1 MLDLRF
7 YNILKANGWQQNEI
21 DNFNNYY
28 DEFLKN
34 NEPDFTLFMNYL
46 YEKGFNKS
54 TSELIR
60 IYTAYKMPIQTKI
73 NTNNQSSVH
82 EDEEKKKEEPEQ
94 VQGKENIEVETPK
107 VEPVF
112 TDEMKKE
119 LNNANDSLRK
129 MKKNLA
135 NLEAAL
141 KAETDPANKEKLEEK
156 INDYKN
162 KTIPQRFTERMN
174 RLKTKFGSI
183 EAFQRKIVDFD
194 KFYVSENQVE
204 NKSNNQTTSQVEN
217 KPSNQTTNP
226 VENKP
231 NNQTINRNEEYENS
245 QNVNNLKSINDF
257 KDERTTKWK
266 EKHKKGFILTKL
278 SPKLDVVKV
287 EKPDLFNNLAKAA
300 NAVKQAAFEQGVNS
314 EEYQTLARQYMDT
327 QKETLGRMKSWKI
340 NRELGKQYILKSG
353 NHIEIPEWLL
363 NMTLMAKTKTK

>member
-28 DEFLKN
+28 DEFLKD

-46 YEKGFNKS
+46 HEKGFNKT
-54 TSELIR
+54 TSELIK
-60 IYTAYKMPIQTKI
+60 IYTTYKKAMQTKV
-73 NTNNQSSVH
+73 NTNNQAPIQ
-82 EDEEKKKEEPEQ
+82 EDEQTKEEPEQ
-94 VQGKENIEVETPK
+94 IQDEEDIEVETPE
-107 VEPVF
+107 VEPVL
-112 TDEMKKE
+112 TDEMKKD
-119 LNNANDSLRK
+119 LKKAKDSLRRF
-129 MKKNLA
+129 KKNIELK
-135 NLEAAL
+135 EAEL
-141 KAETDPANKEKLEEK
+141 KAETDPANKEALKSE
-156 INDYKN
+156 INEYK
-162 KTIPQRFTERMN
+162 KHAKQLFTERMN
-174 RLKTKFGSI
+174 GLKTKHGSI

-194 KFYVSENQVE
+194 KFYVPENQ
-204 NKSNNQTTSQVEN
+204 S
-217 KPSNQTTNP
+217 
-226 VENKP
+226 
-231 NNQTINRNEEYENS
+231 
-245 QNVNNLKSINDF
+245 NLKGIDDF

-363 NMTLMAKTKTK
+363 NMTLIAKTKTK

>member
-7 YNILKANGWQQNEI
+7 YNILKANGWESKEI
-21 DNFNNYY
+21 DDFNNYY
-28 DEFLKN
+28 DEFLKY
-34 NEPDFTLFMNYL
+34 NEPDFTLFINYL
-46 YEKGFNKS
+46 HEKGFNKT

-60 IYTAYKMPIQTKI
+60 IYTTYKKAMQTKV
-73 NTNNQSSVH
+73 NTNNQAPIQ
-82 EDEEKKKEEPEQ
+82 EDEQTKEEPEQ
-94 VQGKENIEVETPK
+94 IQDEEDIEVETPE
-107 VEPVF
+107 VEPIL
-112 TDEMKKE
+112 TDEMKKD
-119 LNNANDSLRK
+119 LKKAKDSLRRF
-129 MKKNLA
+129 KKRIEIK
-135 NLEAAL
+135 EAEL
-141 KAETDPANKEKLEEK
+141 KAETDPAKKEALKNE
-156 INDYKN
+156 INEYK
-162 KTIPQRFTERMN
+162 KHVKQLFTERMN
-174 RLKTKFGSI
+174 GLKTKHGSI

-194 KFYVSENQVE
+194 KFYVPENQ
-204 NKSNNQTTSQVEN
+204 S
-217 KPSNQTTNP
+217 
-226 VENKP
+226 
-231 NNQTINRNEEYENS
+231 
-245 QNVNNLKSINDF
+245 NLKGIDDF

>member
-28 DEFLKN
+28 DEFLKD

-46 YEKGFNKS
+46 HEKGFNKT
-54 TSELIR
+54 TSELIK
-60 IYTAYKMPIQTKI
+60 IYTTYKKAMQTKV
-73 NTNNQSSVH
+73 NTNNQAPIQ
-82 EDEEKKKEEPEQ
+82 EDEQTKEEPEQ
-94 VQGKENIEVETPK
+94 IQDEEDIEVETPE
-107 VEPVF
+107 VEPVL
-112 TDEMKKE
+112 TDEMKKD
-119 LNNANDSLRK
+119 LKKAKDSLRRF
-129 MKKNLA
+129 KKNIELK
-135 NLEAAL
+135 EAEL
-141 KAETDPANKEKLEEK
+141 KAETDPANQEALKSE
-156 INDYKN
+156 INEYK
-162 KTIPQRFTERMN
+162 KHAKQLFTERMN
-174 RLKTKFGSI
+174 GLKTKHGSI

-194 KFYVSENQVE
+194 KFYIPENQ
-204 NKSNNQTTSQVEN
+204 S
-217 KPSNQTTNP
+217 
-226 VENKP
+226 
-231 NNQTINRNEEYENS
+231 
-245 QNVNNLKSINDF
+245 NLKGIDDF

>member
-28 DEFLKN
+28 DEFLKD

-46 YEKGFNKS
+46 HEKGFNKT

-60 IYTAYKMPIQTKI
+60 IYTTYKKAMQTKV
-73 NTNNQSSVH
+73 NTNNQAPIQ
-82 EDEEKKKEEPEQ
+82 EDEQTKEEPEQ
-94 VQGKENIEVETPK
+94 IQDEEDIEVETPE
-107 VEPVF
+107 VEPVL
-112 TDEMKKE
+112 TDEMKKD
-119 LNNANDSLRK
+119 LKKAKDSLRRF
-129 MKKNLA
+129 KKNIELK
-135 NLEAAL
+135 EAKL
-141 KAETDPANKEKLEEK
+141 KAETDPANIEALKSE
-156 INDYKN
+156 INEYKKN
-162 KTIPQRFTERMN
+162 AKQLFTERMN
-174 RLKTKFGSI
+174 GLKTKHGSI

-194 KFYVSENQVE
+194 KFYVPENQ
-204 NKSNNQTTSQVEN
+204 S
-217 KPSNQTTNP
+217 
-226 VENKP
+226 
-231 NNQTINRNEEYENS
+231 
-245 QNVNNLKSINDF
+245 NLKGIDDF

-340 NRELGKQYILKSG
+340 NKELGKQYILKSG

-363 NMTLMAKTKTK
+363 NMTLMANTKTK

>member
-28 DEFLKN
+28 DEFLKD

-46 YEKGFNKS
+46 HEKGFNKT

-60 IYTAYKMPIQTKI
+60 IYTTYKKAMQTKV
-73 NTNNQSSVH
+73 NTNNQAPIQ
-82 EDEEKKKEEPEQ
+82 EDEQTKEEPEQ
-94 VQGKENIEVETPK
+94 IQDEEDIEVETPE
-107 VEPVF
+107 VEPVL
-112 TDEMKKE
+112 TDEMKKD
-119 LNNANDSLRK
+119 LKKAKDSLRRF
-129 MKKNLA
+129 KKRIELK
-135 NLEAAL
+135 EAEL
-141 KAETDPANKEKLEEK
+141 KAETDPAKKEALKSE
-156 INDYKN
+156 INEYK
-162 KTIPQRFTERMN
+162 KHVKQLFTERMN
-174 RLKTKFGSI
+174 GLKTKHGSI

-194 KFYVSENQVE
+194 KFYVPENQY
-204 NKSNNQTTSQVEN
+204 
-217 KPSNQTTNP
+217 
-226 VENKP
+226 
-231 NNQTINRNEEYENS
+231 I
-245 QNVNNLKSINDF
+245 NNLKGIDDF
-257 KDERTTKWK
+257 KDKRTTKWK

>member
-1 MLDLRF
+1 MLDFRF
-7 YNILKANGWQQNEI
+7 FNILKMNGWQEEEI
-21 DNFNNYY
+21 KNFANYY

-46 YEKGFNKS
+46 HEKGFNKS

-82 EDEEKKKEEPEQ
+82 KDEEKKKEEPEQ
-94 VQGKENIEVETPK
+94 VQDKENIEVETPE

-112 TDEMKKE
+112 TDEMKNE
-119 LNNANDSLRK
+119 LNKANDSLRD

-162 KTIPQRFTERMN
+162 NSIPQRFTERMN

-217 KPSNQTTNP
+217 KP
-226 VENKP
+226 
-231 NNQTINRNEEYENS
+231 NNQTINNEEYENS

-257 KDERTTKWK
+257 KDKRTTKWK

-278 SPKLDVVKV
+278 SPKLDVVKAK
-287 EKPDLFNNLAKAA
+287 KPDLFNNLAKAA

>member
-28 DEFLKN
+28 DEFLKD

-46 YEKGFNKS
+46 HEKGFNKT
-54 TSELIR
+54 TSELIK
-60 IYTAYKMPIQTKI
+60 IYTTYKKAMQTKV
-73 NTNNQSSVH
+73 NTNNQAPIQ
-82 EDEEKKKEEPEQ
+82 EDEQTKEEPEQ
-94 VQGKENIEVETPK
+94 IQDEEDIEVETPE
-107 VEPVF
+107 VEPVL
-112 TDEMKKE
+112 TDEMKKD
-119 LNNANDSLRK
+119 LKKAKDSLRRF
-129 MKKNLA
+129 KKNIELK
-135 NLEAAL
+135 EAEL
-141 KAETDPANKEKLEEK
+141 KAETDPANKEALKSE
-156 INDYKN
+156 INEYK
-162 KTIPQRFTERMN
+162 KHAKQLFTERMN
-174 RLKTKFGSI
+174 GLKTKHGSI

-194 KFYVSENQVE
+194 KFYIPENQ
-204 NKSNNQTTSQVEN
+204 S
-217 KPSNQTTNP
+217 
-226 VENKP
+226 
-231 NNQTINRNEEYENS
+231 
-245 QNVNNLKSINDF
+245 NLKGIDDF

>member
-1 MLDLRF
+1 MLDFRF
-7 YNILKANGWQQNEI
+7 FNILKMNGWQEEEI
-21 DNFNNYY
+21 KNFANYY

-46 YEKGFNKS
+46 HEKGVNKS

-82 EDEEKKKEEPEQ
+82 ENEEKKKEEPEQ
-94 VQGKENIEVETPK
+94 VQGKENIEVETPE
-107 VEPVF
+107 VEPVL
-112 TDEMKKE
+112 TDEMKKD
-119 LNNANDSLRK
+119 LKKAKDSLRRF
-129 MKKNLA
+129 KKRIEIK
-135 NLEAAL
+135 EAEL
-141 KAETDPANKEKLEEK
+141 KVETDPAKKEALKNE
-156 INDYKN
+156 INEYK
-162 KTIPQRFTERMN
+162 KHVKQLFTERMN
-174 RLKTKFGSI
+174 GLKTKHGSI

-194 KFYVSENQVE
+194 KFYVPENQ
-204 NKSNNQTTSQVEN
+204 SLNNGY
-217 KPSNQTTNP
+217 
-226 VENKP
+226 
-231 NNQTINRNEEYENS
+231 RNFKDI
-245 QNVNNLKSINDF
+245 NNLKGIDDF

-287 EKPDLFNNLAKAA
+287 EKPDLFNNLARVA

-327 QKETLGRMKSWKI
+327 QKETLGRMKNWKI
-340 NRELGKQYILKSG
+340 NRDLGKEYILKSG

-363 NMTLMAKTKTK
+363 NMTIAKTK

>member
-1 MLDLRF
+1 MLDFRF
-7 YNILKANGWQQNEI
+7 FNILKMNGWQEEEI
-21 DNFNNYY
+21 KNFANYY

-46 YEKGFNKS
+46 HEKGFNKS